1 MDTFHLYQDIQARAH
16 VPQLL
21 LGGKFGILFSDI
33 LFNFHDLFVEIR
45 TAL

>member
-21 LGGKFGILFSDI
+21 LGGKFGIRIYMKGRSA
-33 LFNFHDLFVEIR
+33 R
-45 TAL
+45 ST